1 MADKD
6 SGSASAEATWLPV
19 IGKAL
24 AYLCMKA
31 ADADGTFNNL
41 LDRVN
46 FVENFGLP
54 SADAAKAAGSTKAS
68 VDVLRRRARKKK
80 AGKNA
85 KAKKKQGRGY

>member
-1 MADKD
+1 MAARDREGPRI
-6 SGSASAEATWLPV
+6 SMHES
-19 IGKAL
+19 
-24 AYLCMKA
+24 
-31 ADADGTFNNL
+31 GTFNNL

-46 FVENFGLP
+46 FLENFGLP